1 MATAC
6 HTFLTGPA
14 RRRPIPGAFQQEAA
28 MPTDRDR
35 HSLPGPTIRPAV
47 AADAP
52 MLAGLRF
59 EFRAGLA
66 PEAVIEPE
74 FHRRCSAWMAARLPR
89 TDVWSCWIAEI
100 EPDGPCGTVWV
111 QWLEKLPNPT
121 DEPERHAYVTN
132 LYVRPAARD
141 RGVGSAMLATVL
153 AECGARGCDAV
164 FLWPTPR
171 SRSLYLRHGFSAES
185 GVLER
190 RLWHGRSPA

>member
-1 MATAC
+1 MDTGAVP
-6 HTFLTGPA
+6 FLPA
-14 RRRPIPGAFQQEAA
+14 APGAGPIPSAIQQETP

-35 HSLPGPTIRPAV
+35 HSLPRPTIRSAV

-89 TDVWSCWIAEI
+89 TDVWSCWIAEM
-100 EPDGPCGTVWV
+100 EPAGPCGTVWV
-111 QWLEKLPNPT
+111 QWLEKLPNPA

-141 RGVGSAMLATVL
+141 QGVGSALLEAVL
-153 AECGARGCDAV
+153 AECVVRGCDAV